1 MNCRLSPTGQA
12 WGLLASLDLYGCND
26 KINDGAAIK
35 NYVIRLCDDV
45 IHMRRYG
52 DCHLELFGEAG
63 TPLAGY
69 SVFQFIET
77 SCVSGHFSESDR
89 SAYIDVFSC
98 ADFDPEAVREFSMEY
113 FGAERARMTVTP
125 RLYDEKVRGGK
136 VPEEKAVDDRVV
148 NGKVKA

>member
-1 MNCRLSPTGQA
+1 MNCRFSPTGQA

-26 KINDGAAIK
+26 KINDGKAIK
-35 NYVIRLCDDV
+35 NYVTRLCDDV

-77 SCVSGHFSESDR
+77 SCVSGHFSESDN

-98 ADFDPEAVREFSMEY
+98 ADFDPEAVKEFTMDY
-113 FGAERARMTVTP
+113 FGATRCNITITP
-125 RLYDEKVRGGK
+125 RLYDEKVRGSKQTAGK
-136 VPEEKAVDDRVV
+136 AASK
-148 NGKVKA
+148 KVKA

>member
-1 MNCRLSPTGQA
+1 MNCRFSPTGQA

-26 KINDGAAIK
+26 KINDGKAIK
-35 NYVIRLCDDV
+35 NYVTRLCDDI

-77 SCVSGHFSESDR
+77 SCVSGHFSESDN

-98 ADFDPEAVREFSMEY
+98 ADFDPEAVKEFTMDY
-113 FGAERARMTVTP
+113 FGATRCNITITP
-125 RLYDEKVRGGK
+125 RLYDEKVRGSKQTAGK
-136 VPEEKAVDDRVV
+136 AAAK
-148 NGKVKA
+148 KVKA